1 MTVILLIDPLPLLRK
16 AIEGHPGVVNSG
28 PIDDSTPV
36 SELSNCMSRDVSV
49 TTAKNK
55 ASQSEILSPITQRLL
70 RVPWS
75 LTYDSLFSPTKL
87 QDLGK
92 HLYPFQSTQD
102 AFKDWLLRASSDEVA
117 SYANRLGPASMIFR
131 VVHQDTLGLLQLMRL
146 ALVEINRA
154 SSDRVL
160 QERALHW
167 RYRLDQFRAQL
178 VELEESFTRFA
189 GFIDSPKDVNYAPS
203 HYTRDTVPIEHLL
216 LDGTNQITSLHN
228 SIQQAY
234 TSLTSK
240 VQISDSHRSIAEA
253 ETVTKLTE
261 LAFLFIPLSFA
272 TSIFGMQMINNSTPI
287 STYVVVALTLTASVY
302 ALRLFIHRTA
312 DYRMSR
318 KQAVK
323 NSIRTYARLR
333 SGSQISTALAL
344 RWVIHIVWKQLSR
357 LDGFLSFGAISL
369 LMLAIPLSVLWTRN
383 IDTGIKAIVT
393 CLLLLIPIVIIIYP
407 FLSSLAR
414 ARKRVR
420 LVESA
425 EITPAESLLEE

>member
-1 MTVILLIDPLPLLRK
+1 MP
-16 AIEGHPGVVNSG
+16 
-28 PIDDSTPV
+28 
-36 SELSNCMSRDVSV
+36 
-49 TTAKNK
+49 TAKKK
-55 ASQSEILSPITQRLL
+55 ASQSEVVSPVTQRQL
-70 RVPWS
+70 RIPWS
-75 LTYDSLFSPTKL
+75 LTYDSLFSPGNL

-92 HLYPFQSTQD
+92 QLYPFQSTQN

-131 VVHQDTLGLLQLMRL
+131 IVHQDTLGLLQLMRHAL
-146 ALVEINRA
+146 AEINRA
-154 SSDRVL
+154 SSDSVL

-189 GFIDSPKDVNYAPS
+189 DFIDSPKDVKYATS
-203 HYTRDTVPIEHLL
+203 QITRDTMPVEYFLH
-216 LDGTNQITSLHN
+216 DGSNQITSLHN

-287 STYVVVALTLTASVY
+287 STYVIVALALTVSVY
-302 ALRLFIHRTA
+302 VLRLFIHRTA
-312 DYRMSR
+312 GYRTS
-318 KQAVK
+318 KIQAVK
-323 NSIRTYARLR
+323 HSIRTYARLQP
-333 SGSQISTALAL
+333 GSRISTALAS
-344 RWVIHIVWKQLSR
+344 RWVLHTAGKQLSR
-357 LDGFLSFGAISL
+357 LDGFLLRGAISL
-369 LMLAIPLSVLWTRN
+369 LILAIPLSVLWTGN
-383 IDTGIKAIVT
+383 IDTGIKAVVT
-393 CLLLLIPIVIIIYP
+393 CLLFLIPIVVIIYP
-407 FLSSLAR
+407 SFSIFVT

-425 EITPAESLLEE
+425 EITPVESLLEE